1 MRDLKPFI
9 LSAAFALAAASVSFA
24 GPIAYK
30 EAAAPWSAA
39 QAVKLA
45 PALTPEVLKAFEA
58 EAGQAA
64 AAGLQVKKEKVSGLL
79 KRFSACALNAQDV
92 KTADKYFDEEFRAEV
107 RYFAGRG
114 CADFKEAAAGLSAGP
129 QAASLDALEGF
140 SASGALS
147 SAAGSARFFDGSAA
161 KGRPAVTSGAAGSAA
176 RTSVPALSAAAAPA
190 AARPLSSNVPT
201 LRSTAV
207 QARAQAV
214 RPLNI
219 GKDGRV
225 NQALEYWTA
234 MRKESWNALKKDEL
248 TSAQKARLLGKLT
261 AGAGLGGLL
270 YISNL
275 PNVEIAGARLRW
287 DVKND
292 LGAGVIT
299 ADAAKLAFHSIV
311 FALVLLPVPL
321 TKVYTALK
329 AGQPWAIALVGAMA
343 AGPVDRYI
351 LHLAD

>member
-1 MRDLKPFI
+1 MRDLKPII

-24 GPIAYK
+24 GPVAYQ

-39 QAVKLA
+39 QAVRLA

-92 KTADKYFDEEFRAEV
+92 KTADKYLDKKFRAEV
-107 RYFAGRG
+107 RYFAGQG
-114 CADFKEAAAGLSAGP
+114 CADFKEAAAGLAAGP

-161 KGRPAVTSGAAGSAA
+161 QGRPAVTPGAPGSGA
-176 RTSVPALSAAAAPA
+176 RTSVPALSAPA
-190 AARPLSSNVPT
+190 ALKPLSSNVPA
-201 LRSTAV
+201 LRSAAV
-207 QARAQAV
+207 PAPAQAV
-214 RPLNI
+214 RPPEI

-225 NQALEYWTA
+225 NQALVYWNA
-234 MRKESWNALKKDEL
+234 MRKESWNALKKDDL
-248 TSAQKARLLGKLT
+248 TPAQKAKLLGKLT

-275 PNVEIAGARLRW
+275 SNVEIAGARLRW
-287 DVKND
+287 DVKNGS
-292 LGAGVIT
+292 GAGVIT
-299 ADAAKLAFHSIV
+299 ADAAKLAFHSLV